1 MKYTANPRTSAGIRK
16 RDKLLSSIFR
26 ISSLLTRS
34 ISIDRILTDIVEETA
49 RAFDFTRV
57 AIFLID
63 RKKNLLECK
72 YILGFSPVEGE
83 RALSRP
89 FNLQK
94 HCCIETSVA
103 LSGKTIYI
111 RDHASDRR
119 ITPIDLK
126 ISRIHGRVSTVAVPL
141 RIKRDVIGLIEAD
154 RNRVK
159 MQLTRRDIE
168 LFSIF
173 ANQAS
178 IVIENARLQVQ
189 NKKKIR
195 ELLFLQKISRKTGS
209 TLNLR
214 RLFQVVSA
222 GAVSITNAT
231 ACILYLRDEETGTL
245 RAVSRRGCHGRKPE
259 IPTGGLAVWAALSE
273 APLLS
278 EDTSTDP
285 RCTATVPGVR
295 SEAAV
300 PLISEKRV
308 LGVLNLFSRERG
320 SFTEDDIKLLTIFAN
335 HAASLIRNARLYDQ
349 VIAERNLGDSILE
362 SSPNGI
368 ITVDLSRRITSVNRR
383 AEEIFQWDRRRVV
396 GCRISDLLSGEIPGI
411 VEQELRNRGADS
423 REIRHE
429 RKGTTLILGV
439 SATLLREPGGAR
451 GALIIFQDLTESK
464 RTEELIRRVD
474 RLTSLG
480 QLSAG
485 IAHEIRNPLAS
496 INFNVQMLMKK
507 SPPADGDRSREILRD
522 TLRGVDR
529 IKTLVKGMLDF
540 AKPATPRFKRAF
552 LSSALSE
559 TISLLETE
567 LRKKR
572 IRLEMKLA
580 DPEPEVVFDPYQIQ
594 QVFMNLILN
603 AMEAMPDGGKIM
615 IRSVLEGECLS
626 VRIADT
632 GAGIAAPDL
641 AKIFDP
647 FFTTK
652 PEGTGLGL
660 SIVHKILEQHHARI
674 EIESRVGGGTTFLIR
689 FAVNGREGTCSAI
702 RY

>member
-1 MKYTANPRTSAGIRK
+1 MKENSNPRTSAGIRTK
-16 RDKLLSSIFR
+16 DKLLSSIFK

-63 RKKNLLECK
+63 REKSLLECK
-72 YILGFSPVEGE
+72 YILGFTPVEGE

-89 FNLQK
+89 FHLEK
-94 HCCIETSVA
+94 HRCIETSVA

-111 RDHASDRR
+111 RDHARDRR

-154 RNRVK
+154 RNRTK

-178 IVIENARLQVQ
+178 IVIENARLQDQ

-195 ELLFLQKISRKTGS
+195 ELLFLQEVSRKTSS

-214 RLFQVVSA
+214 RLSQVVST
-222 GAVSITNAT
+222 GAVSITNAS
-231 ACILYLRDEETGTL
+231 AGILYLRDEESGTL
-245 RAVSRRGCHGRKPE
+245 RAVSRRGCSGKRPE
-259 IPTGGLAVWAALSE
+259 MPPGGLAVWAARNE
-273 APLLS
+273 IPLLS

-285 RCTATVPGVR
+285 RCSETVPGTR
-295 SEAAV
+295 SEVAV
-300 PLISEKRV
+300 PLISEKKV
-308 LGVLNLFSRERG
+308 LGVLNLFSREKG
-320 SFTEDDIKLLTIFAN
+320 SFSEDDIKLLTIFAS

-349 VIAERNLGDSILE
+349 VIAERNLGGSILE
-362 SSPNGI
+362 SSPNGV
-368 ITVDLSRRITSVNRR
+368 ITVDLSRRITSVNRK
-383 AEEIFQWDRRRVV
+383 AEEIFRWDRRQVV
-396 GCRISDLLSGEIPGI
+396 GRRISELLSGDIPGI
-411 VEQELRNRGADS
+411 VEQELKSREGADS

-429 RKGTTLILGV
+429 RGGSTLILGA
-439 SATLLREPGGAR
+439 SASLLRGPKGVS

-464 RTEELIRRVD
+464 RTEELIRRMD

-507 SPPADGDRSREILRD
+507 SPLSDGDRSREILRD
-522 TLRGVDR
+522 TLKGVDR

-540 AKPATPRFKRAF
+540 TKPAVPHFKRAS
-552 LSSALSE
+552 LNDVLSE
-559 TISLLETE
+559 TISLLDTE
-567 LRKKR
+567 LRKKG
-572 IRLEMKLA
+572 IRLDIQLGE
-580 DPEPEVVFDPYQIQ
+580 PEPEVVFDPYQVQ
-594 QVFMNLILN
+594 QVFLNLILN
-603 AMEAMPDGGKIM
+603 ALEAMPNGGKIM
-615 IRSVLEGECLS
+615 IRSGLEGERLA

-632 GAGIAAPDL
+632 GVGIAAGDL

-660 SIVHKILEQHHARI
+660 SIVHKILEQHHAQI
-674 EIESRVGGGTTFLIR
+674 EIDSREGRGTAFLIR
-689 FAVNGREGTCSAI
+689 FPVSPGREHVPP
-702 RY
+702 